1 MKPMKSDA
9 VNYQKLIDNQ
19 KDDMEESQILNNY
32 NLFIQLINSCELS
45 PEEIFVGIQKFL
57 SH

>member
-1 MKPMKSDA
+1 MTNRFSTEKLRIKLKPMKSDA

-32 NLFIQLINSCELS
+32 NLFI
-45 PEEIFVGIQKFL
+45 
-57 SH
+57 

>member
-1 MKPMKSDA
+1 MKSHA

-45 PEEIFVGIQKFL
+45 PEDIFVGIQKL
-57 SH
+57 EIIC

>member
-1 MKPMKSDA
+1 MKSDA

-32 NLFIQLINSCELS
+32 NLFI
-45 PEEIFVGIQKFL
+45 
-57 SH
+57 